1 MEIDAQLVT
10 RLFQDVTAT
19 CAVVIEDARP
29 ADWAGLL
36 GHLRDVPAHLELLR
50 GTEHAIWPDEL
61 ALLFVDDEAPY
72 RLAIRLGDL
81 PLALAFRDPSR
92 ISLEFDP
99 SDITDEMQARVL
111 FRLMSTLGR
120 RLETVVRLVLAD
132 LPEFPLALYSPGGE
146 GFRVST
152 SPPA

>member
-72 RLAIRLGDL
+72 R
-81 PLALAFRDPSR
+81 
-92 ISLEFDP
+92 
-99 SDITDEMQARVL
+99 VL
-111 FRLMSTLGR
+111 FLLMSTLGR